1 MAVASRH
8 ELNSTALRM
17 KSTESDTDE
26 DRVEDIGSGGC
37 SGDNVADELNDRDDV
52 DVGDVGLLDN
62 GNSNRSAGGWGAVFD
77 MAPVSTTTG
86 AFTDSMKAFSS
97 NSLR

>member
-26 DRVEDIGSGGC
+26 DRVEDIGGGC
-37 SGDNVADELNDRDDV
+37 CGDNVADELNDRDDV
-52 DVGDVGLLDN
+52 DVDVGLLDN

-86 AFTDSMKAFSS
+86 AFTDSMKAFSC